1 MVLRAVRDRRGQS
14 TLEYGLVL
22 LAFMAMI
29 CALDAIWRRVSG
41 GSLLDRALGAASHA
55 WGQGGLIALT
65 QDILMF

>member
-1 MVLRAVRDRRGQS
+1 M
-14 TLEYGLVL
+14 EYGLVL